1 MAKIGIMQP
10 YFFPYLGYWQLLNAV
25 DTYIVYDDVN
35 YIKGGWVNR
44 NRICINGEPHYFTLR
59 LSGASPY
66 KHINEISVTDD
77 QVYLDKMIRMVEQT
91 YKKAP
96 YFYNVMPIV
105 VKIIKNPQRNL
116 ALFLFDQIKIISE
129 YLGIKT
135 NLILSSSMYKRDGL
149 HGEKRVIDMCHNLQ
163 ATEYYNAIG
172 GRDLYSKET
181 FLQKNILLKFVKMKD
196 IAYKQFS
203 QNFVKNLSIID
214 IMMFNDKQAMTEL
227 LNAFEVL

>member
-1 MAKIGIMQP
+1 MTISNLK
-10 YFFPYLGYWQLLNAV
+10 LLLPKR
-25 DTYIVYDDVN
+25 Y
-35 YIKGGWVNR
+35 
-44 NRICINGEPHYFTLR
+44 E
-59 LSGASPY
+59 
-66 KHINEISVTDD
+66 EIFVH
-77 QVYLDKMIRMVEQT
+77 
-91 YKKAP
+91 
-96 YFYNVMPIV
+96 
-105 VKIIKNPQRNL
+105 KIIGNTSVN
-116 ALFLFDQIKIISE
+116 
-129 YLGIKT
+129 